1 MAEKLNEEVTVGE
14 SQFQSG
20 EYDTI
25 KTSRVDV
32 EKIEE
37 IEITFK
43 FFSFHRLQAIGSLF
57 VLIAISMLPLFLLGG
72 SLGILIL
79 EYWGP
84 DFRLHRSGYWR
95 PERQDVARISPFPRS
110 CGCGPIRRRGLRS
123 HRTTIPCNLWNHSYH
138 HRYGCCGYS
147 T

>member
-43 FFSFHRLQAIGSLF
+43 FFSFHRLQAIGALF
-57 VLIAISMLPLFLLGG
+57 VLVAISMLPLFLLGG
-72 SLGILIL
+72 SVGIPSSSIGSLI
-79 EYWGP
+79 
-84 DFRLHRSGYWR
+84 FRKYCSGYWWC
-95 PERQDVARISPFPRS
+95 ECQDMARIGPFSWS
-110 CGCGPIRRRGLRS
+110 CGCGPVRRCGL
-123 HRTTIPCNLWNHSYH
+123 
-138 HRYGCCGYS
+138 
-147 T
+147 